1 MNTFASRLK
10 ELRKER
16 GLTQKQL
23 AEQTR
28 TSERGIQNYELG
40 ERSPAFDALISLA
53 DFFGVSIDYL
63 AGRSNCPDML
73 AFDKDGNMVVIE
85 AMVQHQQNED

>member
-85 AMVQHQQNED
+85 AMVQH